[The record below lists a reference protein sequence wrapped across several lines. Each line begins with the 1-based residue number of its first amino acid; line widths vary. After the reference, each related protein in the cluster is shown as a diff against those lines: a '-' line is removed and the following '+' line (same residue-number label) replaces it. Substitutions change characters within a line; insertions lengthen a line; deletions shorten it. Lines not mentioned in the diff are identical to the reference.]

1 MTQDNTFSSNITSA
15 DKAGITP
22 AHINDMLIQRHGA
35 DLHRKF
41 QSAHIAICGL
51 GGLGSAI
58 AIALARAGV
67 GKLHLIDYDKV
78 DLSNIHRQQ
87 YDLSQI
93 GLTKTE
99 ALKMNIE
106 RISPCTQIIT
116 DTTYITDE
124 NLTELLKDATIVCEA
139 FDRAEAKAMLV
150 NGVLEHFPD
159 KYIVSGSGMAGI
171 SSANT
176 IHTRRVTKH
185 FYLCGDETSDID
197 DGLGLIS
204 SRVLVCAAHQANMI
218 LRILAEEYEA

>member
-1 MTQDNTFSSNITSA
+1 MTNITFN
-15 DKAGITP
+15 D
-22 AHINDMLIQRHGA
+22 INAMLIQRHGA
-35 DLHRKF
+35 SLHQKF
-41 QSAHIAICGL
+41 QNAHVAICGL

-93 GLTKTE
+93 GLTKTD
-99 ALKMNIE
+99 ALKMNLE
-106 RISPCTQIIT
+106 RISPCTHIIT
-116 DTTYITDE
+116 DTTYVTDE
-124 NLTELLKDATIVCEA
+124 NLVELLKDATIVCEA